1 MATSLITNNGLNA
14 AVSQWLNVGTTT
26 NMTHLAIGSGT
37 TVPAVTSTAL
47 GTEIVRVTPDTKSVA
62 DNVITLEH
70 YYGTTEGNGTIREVG
85 VLNQATDGVL
95 HMHGQPAAAITKT
108 TNKTMRV
115 TVTITLD
122 NKT

>member
-14 AVSQWLNVGTTT
+14 AVSQWLDVGGTT
-26 NMTHLAIGSGT
+26 NMTHLSVGSGT
-37 TVPAVTSTAL
+37 TTPLVTDTDME
-47 GTEIVRVTPDTKSVA
+47 TQIVRVAPDTKSVA
-62 DNVITLEH
+62 DNIITLEH
-70 YYGTTEGNGTIREVG
+70 YYGTTEGNGTIAEVG
-85 VLNQATDGVL
+85 VLSASSGGVL
-95 HMHGQPAAAITKT
+95 HMHGQPAAAVTKT